1 MSARRRNPGTEA
13 GDSAVLTLDHSAVD
27 LSFEED
33 DDKYKKRG
41 PIVPQLSSGSA
52 WSFPST
58 SSFSKHLSNFTT
70 SAIQNINQSIAANS
84 VPPNPS
90 ESSSSLDQLLLSRHD
105 DEEVVVMAS
114 RDRTNEFATAIRSM
128 QGRNIQR
135 AVNIRDP
142 RKAKQLQ
149 SYSEFMGVAK
159 LVGRN
164 IASTYTKLEKLTL
177 RKSHRSLQLCSKL
190 TSLLLFQWPAKSRC
204 STTGPQR
211 SRS

>member
-1 MSARRRNPGTEA
+1 MSARHRFPGHDT
-13 GDSAVLTLDHSAVD
+13 GDSTVLTFDHSAIDV
-27 LSFEED
+27 SFGEED

-41 PIVPQLSSGSA
+41 PIVPSLNTAPSPSV

-58 SSFSKHLSNFTT
+58 SSLSNKFSSFTA
-70 SAIQNINQSIAANS
+70 SAINNINQTITANS
-84 VPPNPS
+84 VAPS
-90 ESSSSLDQLLLSRHD
+90 SFPVSFSSSSLDLLLLSGD
-105 DEEVVVMAS
+105 GKEDQEIVVMAS
-114 RDRTNEFATAIRSM
+114 RDRTNEFANAIRSM

-142 RKAKQLQ
+142 RKAKQMQ

-177 RKSHRSLQLCSKL
+177 RKYLV
-190 TSLLLFQWPAKSRC
+190 
-204 STTGPQR
+204 GDGI
-211 SRS
+211 